1 MALISGTVAYQTTVV
16 ITGASGDGAAV
27 AAKFSGIVIPG
38 VSPTAATATDASGV
52 VTITW
57 PAATIRVADMQAL
70 TAVTNIMAA
79 DTALT
84 APITIVAKTQAVL
97 AA

>member
-1 MALISGTVAYQTTVV
+1 MAVISGTIVYQTVVV

-27 AAKFSGIVIPG
+27 AAKFNGIVIPG
-38 VSPTAATATDASGV
+38 VSDTAATAANSSGV

-57 PAATIRVADMQAL
+57 PATAVRVADELAL
-70 TAVTNIMAA
+70 TAVTNIMAR
-79 DTALT
+79 DTSLT
-84 APITIVAKTQAVL
+84 APITIEAGTRTVL